1 MWTGCQTCYS
11 SRGQSIMLA
20 VFPYALWLMASALQ
34 SAIAVRMWARHLYRD
49 YPLFFAY
56 TLSHLLSVPVVLYC
70 YRLGDRDLYRNAY
83 AGLEIVF
90 AVLKF
95 GVICELF
102 SHVFRPYDGVRGLGS
117 VLLRWGSV
125 ILLLIAVVVAASS
138 GGSDS
143 DRFLAGLFAI
153 ERSVELVQGGLLL
166 LLFIFSSSLGLRWQH
181 RTWGLAL
188 GLAVVTSVE
197 LAAFTLRAQLGATG
211 HDILSLISNA
221 AYDCAV
227 LIWLLT
233 LYTHKAE
240 HHFEHRVQSW
250 DVDSWNRALLDL
262 LRR

>member
-1 MWTGCQTCYS
+1 
-11 SRGQSIMLA
+11 MLA
-20 VFPYALWLMASALQ
+20 VSPYALWLLASALQ
-34 SAIAVRMWARHLYRD
+34 CAVAYRMWARRLYRD

-56 TLSHLLSVPVVLYC
+56 TISHLLSVPIVLYC

-83 AGLEIVF
+83 SGLEILYT
-90 AVLKF
+90 VLKF

-102 SHVFRPYDGVRGLGS
+102 SRVFRQYEGIRGLGS
-117 VLLRWGSV
+117 VVLRWGTV
-125 ILLLIAVVVAASS
+125 ILLLIAVIVAASS
-138 GGSDS
+138 SGSDS

-153 ERSVELVQGGLLL
+153 ERSVELVQGGLLF

-181 RTWGLAL
+181 DAWGLAL

-197 LAAFTLRAQLGATG
+197 LAAFTLRAQLGPTG
-211 HDILSLISNA
+211 QDVLSLVSNA

-227 LIWLLT
+227 LIWLVA
-233 LYTHKAE
+233 LYAQKAE
-240 HHFEHRVQSW
+240 HHFEHRIQRW

>member
-1 MWTGCQTCYS
+1 
-11 SRGQSIMLA
+11 
-20 VFPYALWLMASALQ
+20 
-34 SAIAVRMWARHLYRD
+34 
-49 YPLFFAY
+49 
-56 TLSHLLSVPVVLYC
+56 
-70 YRLGDRDLYRNAY
+70 
-83 AGLEIVF
+83 
-90 AVLKF
+90 
-95 GVICELF
+95 
-102 SHVFRPYDGVRGLGS
+102 
-117 VLLRWGSV
+117 
-125 ILLLIAVVVAASS
+125 
-138 GGSDS
+138 
-143 DRFLAGLFAI
+143 
-153 ERSVELVQGGLLL
+153 
-166 LLFIFSSSLGLRWQH
+166 LGLRWQH

>member
-1 MWTGCQTCYS
+1 MSGV
-11 SRGQSIMLA
+11 LL
-20 VFPYALWLMASALQ
+20 YALWLVSSVLQ
-34 SAIAVRMWARHLYRD
+34 SAIGYRMWTRGLYRD

-56 TLSHLLSVPVVLYC
+56 VAYHVVSSPVLFYC
-70 YRLGDRDLYRNAY
+70 YQVGSRDVYRHAY
-83 AGLEIVF
+83 VGYEALDV
-90 AVLKF
+90 ALKF

-102 SHVFRPYDGVRGLGS
+102 SHVFRAYEGIREFGFA
-117 VLLRWGSV
+117 LLRWASV
-125 ILLLIAVVVAASS
+125 ILLLIAVMVAASTS
-138 GGSDS
+138 GSDS
-143 DRFLAGLFAI
+143 DRFLAGLFAM

-240 HHFEHRVQSW
+240 HQFEHRVQSW
-250 DVDSWNRALLDL
+250 DVDSWNRALVDL